1 MKIKFPSLNRL
12 FTPILVILL
21 VSPLLADRKAHPD
34 SCTSIMVG
42 RLASV
47 DGSVM
52 TAHTC
57 DGGYRTWLNIIPAAT
72 HKKGEQLKIY
82 KGKMHNGFAG
92 DLRGIVE
99 TGEIPQVKKT
109 FAFINT
115 AYPAMNEHQLGM
127 GETTFGGRRELKS
140 RKGIFY
146 IEELQRLALERC
158 KTAREAIGLIG
169 KMIKKYGYCDSGE
182 CITIIDTQEVWQMEI
197 MGPGKDQL
205 GGVWAAVRIPDDHIG
220 ISANICRIGKIDLKD
235 PDHFMASDN
244 VFSLAKKMGWWH
256 PKEGPFKFWKAY
268 GASYRGKPFSIREFW
283 VLSRLAPSLNLKYDA
298 EELPFSVKP
307 EKKVSLQDLM
317 ELYRTTYTGSEYDMT
332 QNLQVEKR
340 NRRRTKEKKKKEF
353 ITSPV
358 ANPWMSRHLRLLLNT
373 LKPDVVKR
381 YRPIAVEY
389 CAYHTIIQA
398 RGWLPDAIGGI
409 VWIGFDNPALTPKF
423 PIFAGVTQLY
433 PGLRIGSQKKFSRDS
448 AAWAF
453 RRASKLAMI
462 RWDRTQETIKKTLAE
477 IQDKISFELP
487 LVDKRALT
495 LYKQDPLKA
504 KEFLSQYCNN
514 FCRTLVNR
522 YWEMGDQFWML
533 YGMGF

>member
-1 MKIKFPSLNRL
+1 MRTKYPFFYRL
-12 FTPILVILL
+12 FTLIIVILL
-21 VSPLLADRKAHPD
+21 VSPLFADREDRSD

-42 RLASV
+42 RRASA

-57 DGGYRTWLNIIPAAT
+57 DGGYRTWLNIVPAAKY
-72 HKKGEQLKIY
+72 KKGEQVKIY

-99 TGEIPQVKKT
+99 MGEIPQVKAT
-109 FAFINT
+109 YSFINT

-127 GETTFGGRRELKS
+127 GETTFGGRRELRSK
-140 RKGIFY
+140 KGIFY

-158 KTAREAIGLIG
+158 KTAREAIKLIG
-169 KMIKKYGYCDSGE
+169 RLIKKYGYCDSGE
-182 CITIIDTQEVWQMEI
+182 CITIIDTKEVWHMEI

-205 GGVWAAVRIPDDHIG
+205 GGVWAAVRIPDGHVG
-220 ISANICRIGKIDLKD
+220 ISANICRIGEIDLKN
-235 PDHFMASDN
+235 PDRYMASSN
-244 VFSLAKKMGWWH
+244 VFSLAKKMGWWD
-256 PKEGPFKFWKAY
+256 PKQGPFKFWKAY
-268 GASYRGKPFSIREFW
+268 GASYSGKPFSIREYW

-298 EELPFSVKP
+298 EELPFSVQP
-307 EKKVSLQDLM
+307 DKKVSLQDLM
-317 ELYRTTYTGSEYDMT
+317 ELYRTTYAGSEFDMT
-332 QNLQVEKR
+332 KNLKVEKR
-340 NRRRTKEKKKKEF
+340 SRRRTEEKKKKEF

-358 ANPWMSRHLRLLLNT
+358 ANPWMSRHLRQLVNT

-409 VWIGFDNPALTPKF
+409 VWIGFDNPAITSKF
-423 PIFAGVTQLY
+423 PIFAGVTRLY
-433 PGLRIGSQKKFSRDS
+433 PGLHIGSQKKFSRDS

-462 RWDRTQETIKKTLAE
+462 RWDRTQPTIRKILAE
-477 IQDKISFELP
+477 FQDKISFELP
-487 LVDKRALT
+487 LVDKRALAF
-495 LYKQDPLKA
+495 YKQDPQKA
-504 KEFLSQYCNN
+504 REFLSQYSNN

-522 YWEMGDQFWML
+522 YWEVGDQFWM
-533 YGMGF
+533 YYRMGF